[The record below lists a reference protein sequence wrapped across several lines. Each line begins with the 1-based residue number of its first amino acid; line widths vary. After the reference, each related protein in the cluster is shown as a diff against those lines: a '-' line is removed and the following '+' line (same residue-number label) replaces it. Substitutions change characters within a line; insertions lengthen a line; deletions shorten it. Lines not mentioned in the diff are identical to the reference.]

1 MPRSLQEIDADIA
14 QVKAEI
20 ALRDKYIQG
29 FNQPQTKVGWGSYIV
44 NNDRG
49 LLDQYQNRENQWK
62 NAIEQQLFQ
71 AEQNR
76 LSRESAEKI
85 AKMNKEDSYNDKA
98 KAQVRERE
106 KEMLAAELAQA
117 EYDDAITKVD
127 LDKPETVLAA
137 RKAAIKLNYANR
149 NLPYYADDPQ
159 SFTVATDFTEDAE
172 PVKINK
178 KVNTA
183 IQTLDPIVASP
194 HDLWDEEQQAAYDE
208 AFEVIKKHR
217 PDLIPKYKIE
227 ADKKGATKEERNTAI
242 KAAIANAIRSKNKD
256 LLPKGYTKKS
266 FDGIPYVATKNS
278 EGKWIKVQEWK

>member
-85 AKMNKEDSYNDKA
+85 AGINKVTAEEEKM
-98 KAQVRERE
+98 
-106 KEMLAAELAQA
+106 
-117 EYDDAITKVD
+117 DDYMRQRNRAIT
-127 LDKPETVLAA
+127 T
-137 RKAAIKLNYANR
+137 LNYAKQRLDATPKENKVEYEAAAR
-149 NLPYYADDPQ
+149 DVALAQHDVNYY
-159 SFTVATDFTEDAE
+159 
-172 PVKINK
+172 NK
-178 KVNTA
+178 KVGYKE
-183 IQTLDPIVASP
+183 P
-194 HDLWDEEQQAAYDE
+194 EESITE
-208 AFEVIKKHR
+208 E
-217 PDLIPKYKIE
+217 PE
-227 ADKKGATKEERNTAI
+227 ATKEGSRDESKSVPVKLTDSKAI
-242 KAAIANAIRSKNKD
+242 KRFKTEKERLEQIHELELMDPEGQNK
-256 LLPKGYTKKS
+256 
-266 FDGIPYVATKNS
+266 
-278 EGKWIKVQEWK
+278 EVQEEIVRLNNLGSDESSKAELDAANEQFMKTGKFDVNKFKIKYSNSKATLVRK

>member
-85 AKMNKEDSYNDKA
+85 AGVNKAIAEEEKM
-98 KAQVRERE
+98 
-106 KEMLAAELAQA
+106 
-117 EYDDAITKVD
+117 DDYMRQRNRAIT
-127 LDKPETVLAA
+127 T
-137 RKAAIKLNYANR
+137 LNYAKQRLDATPKENKAEYEAAAR
-149 NLPYYADDPQ
+149 DVALAQHDVNYYNKKVGYKEPEAPVNDEQETPK
-159 SFTVATDFTEDAE
+159 TDSRDESKSV
-172 PVKINK
+172 PVKITDSK
-178 KVNTA
+178 A
-183 IQTLDPIVASP
+183 IKRFKTKAERKA
-194 HDLWDEEQQAAYDE
+194 H
-208 AFEVIKKHR
+208 
-217 PDLIPKYKIE
+217 
-227 ADKKGATKEERNTAI
+227 ADKLAAMDPEGQSKEIQEEINRINGLDTDEDKAERKKAWEAGKTKSGFAFRKWKE
-242 KAAIANAIRSKNKD
+242 SK
-256 LLPKGYTKKS
+256 
-266 FDGIPYVATKNS
+266 
-278 EGKWIKVQEWK
+278 EGKKLIAEFGE